1 MSNARPTRA
10 SLLVLDAAIAQMRG
24 RHEQGDLRDELAVT
38 GLSVLRLASRAY
50 ARGLYP
56 PSEARLLCQGLLALA
71 EALPANPDD
80 RREPREARA

>member
-1 MSNARPTRA
+1 MTNAHPNRD
-10 SLLVLDAAIAQMRG
+10 SFIVLEAAIAQMRA

-71 EALPANPDD
+71 EALPVNPDD
-80 RREPREARA
+80 RREPRKAQA

>member
-1 MSNARPTRA
+1 MSNAHPSRA
-10 SLLVLDAAIAQMRG
+10 PLIVLEAAIAQMRA

-50 ARGLYP
+50 ARGAFP
-56 PSEARLLCQGLLALA
+56 PSEARHLCQGLLALA

-80 RREPREARA
+80 RREPREVRA